1 MATSSNFVVKNG
13 LTVGTTNV
21 INSSGQWV
29 GSPTGLIGATGAT
42 GPIGSTGATGPQGTT
57 GATGPTGAT
66 GILTPWQVLTSNTQL
81 TSGAQYIAN
90 TAGGSFTVTLP
101 SSPSL
106 GNSVVITDGSN
117 WGSNNLTVARNG
129 STIEYSATDLTVDVG
144 LTTLFLVY
152 SGATW
157 IVSPTIGSK
166 GATGATGSGATGPT
180 GATGPGSV
188 VSGSDG
194 YIQYNNSGVLGAN
207 TNLFWDKTNARLGIG
222 TSSPTQK
229 LDVAGGIKVSAGAI
243 LGNTAGVAGALL
255 DYQYPTTRMFIGD
268 ATGWDFRF
276 SSRSASTTTDRVII
290 TDTGSV
296 GIGTTSPSSP
306 LHVSAASG
314 DGTPLLRLTSTSAP
328 STFNWISSSM
338 NSSLTTSNHTS
349 AHIFGAAQSQFNSG
363 YIGFRYAGGI
373 GSTSNFVTIGLYASD
388 YLLNILGN
396 GYVGIGNTAPAYK
409 LSVITAADVWH
420 AQFGTS
426 GGKQLRI
433 GGSTTNGSVIG
444 AYNTDDNSSPA
455 TLLLQR
461 DGGSVGIGTTSASK
475 TLHVI
480 GDIGASGD
488 IYSSYSDI
496 NLKSIT
502 GKIENAIDKVC
513 SIDAFYYEPNEI
525 AIKLGVK
532 IGRKVGVSAQ
542 SVQNIMPEVVGESA
556 IGKEYLTVQY
566 ERLVP
571 LLIEAMKEQQKQI
584 DELKKQVGL

>member
-29 GSPTGLIGATGAT
+29 GSPTALIGATGAT

-101 SSPSL
+101 ASPSL

-207 TNLFWDKTNARLGIG
+207 TNLFWDKTNARLGVGTTSPSYLLTGYNSSTPQLALINATRSFIITNNANDNLLSFFYDGDNRLQFDTTKQWFKTGYVGIG
-222 TSSPTQK
+222 TTTPAWDFHVYNNSDVWHAVFGGASGTLRIGGQTSS
-229 LDVAGGIKVSAGAI
+229 GAVI
-243 LGNTAGVAGALL
+243 QAYTPAGVVRDLYLQRDG
-255 DYQYPTTRMFIGD
+255 GK
-268 ATGWDFRF
+268 
-276 SSRSASTTTDRVII
+276 
-290 TDTGSV
+290 V
-296 GIGTTSPSSP
+296 GIGTTSPSK
-306 LHVSAASG
+306 A
-314 DGTPLLRLTSTSAP
+314 
-328 STFNWISSSM
+328 
-338 NSSLTTSNHTS
+338 
-349 AHIFGAAQSQFNSG
+349 
-363 YIGFRYAGGI
+363 
-373 GSTSNFVTIGLYASD
+373 
-388 YLLNILGN
+388 
-396 GYVGIGNTAPAYK
+396 
-409 LSVITAADVWH
+409 
-420 AQFGTS
+420 
-426 GGKQLRI
+426 
-433 GGSTTNGSVIG
+433 
-444 AYNTDDNSSPA
+444 
-455 TLLLQR
+455 
-461 DGGSVGIGTTSASK
+461 
-475 TLHVI
+475 LHVI

-502 GKIENAIDKVC
+502 GKIENAIDKIC

-525 AIKLGVK
+525 AIELGVK

-556 IGKEYLTVQY
+556 IGKGYLTVQY

-571 LLIEAMKEQQKQI
+571 LLIEAIKEQQKQI
-584 DELKKQVGL
+584 DELKKQVSL